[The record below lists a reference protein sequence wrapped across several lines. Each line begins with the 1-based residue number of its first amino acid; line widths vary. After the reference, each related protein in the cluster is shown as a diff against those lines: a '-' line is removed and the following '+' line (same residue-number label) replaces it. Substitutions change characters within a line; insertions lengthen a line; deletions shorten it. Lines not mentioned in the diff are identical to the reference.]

1 MSANKGKSLIHYE
14 HLATENA
21 NLTPLNREM
30 FQRLLQSIDARI
42 NLEVH
47 MSMKS
52 K

>member
-1 MSANKGKSLIHYE
+1 MSANEGKYLIHYE

-21 NLTPLNREM
+21 ILMPLNQETFKDCSKAKM
-30 FQRLLQSIDARI
+30 PKSA
-42 NLEVH
+42 LEVH